1 MPSKRKGATAED
13 EIEALPAKI
22 TKGNKEVV
30 EPQVRVWNNCWI
42 YTRKEYNRRILEPLA
57 GHTDMVPVPDNLCEF
72 ISKNENNLPG
82 NLEEELEKHKQYVA
96 IGYNYFYREEIAGGK
111 MRARVTF

>member
-13 EIEALPAKI
+13 EIEAPPAKI

-30 EPQVRVWNNCWI
+30 EPQVWVWNNCRL
-42 YTRKEYNRRILEPLA
+42 YTRKEYNRLLAQVAGCRETLEE
-57 GHTDMVPVPDNLCEF
+57 PVISREF
-72 ISKNENNLPG
+72 VSKVGYNLPG

-96 IGYNYFYREEIAGGK
+96 IRYNYFYKEEIASGK
-111 MRARVTF
+111 MKARETF